1 MIDVSKYV
9 NKLHLV
15 FIRKNYILV
24 EGTKFKMRFI
34 LVLVV
39 LISAFAKVNCHG
51 GLAVPFMWTDE
62 TGNGDSQTRFGG
74 NGCRSKALEP
84 ITKEKAQSLT
94 PTDNAGTFGKFI
106 RRLSHPN
113 CYFLVSNKY
122 LNAIFTSRIIYYY
135 HFGSLT
141 CILLE

>member
-1 MIDVSKYV
+1 MLQNDKS
-9 NKLHLV
+9 HLV

-24 EGTKFKMRFI
+24 EGNNFKMRVI
-34 LVLVV
+34 VMTVV
-39 LISAFAKVNCHG
+39 LISAIAKVNCHG

-94 PTDNAGTFGKFI
+94 PADNAASFGKFI
-106 RRLSHPN
+106 RRLSSPN
-113 CYFLVSNKY
+113 CYFLVSNRY
-122 LNAIFTSRIIYYY
+122 LDAIFLSRTIYMY
-135 HFGSLT
+135 FNP
-141 CILLE
+141 IKI

>member
-1 MIDVSKYV
+1 M
-9 NKLHLV
+9 
-15 FIRKNYILV
+15 V

-39 LISAFAKVNCHG
+39 LISAIAKVNCHG

-122 LNAIFTSRIIYYY
+122 LNAIFTSRTILFESRSNKRSHIVRYY
-135 HFGSLT
+135 SS
-141 CILLE
+141 